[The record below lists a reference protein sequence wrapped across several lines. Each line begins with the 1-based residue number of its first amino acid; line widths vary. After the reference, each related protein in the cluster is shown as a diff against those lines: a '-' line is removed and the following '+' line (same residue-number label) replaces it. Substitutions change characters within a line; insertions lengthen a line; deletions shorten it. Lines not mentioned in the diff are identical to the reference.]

1 MVAPSDT
8 QIRSMSA
15 EELKNQ
21 FTGKELKS
29 AIRRKKISLA
39 GLAKS
44 RDKMLL
50 ARILKRGNRDT
61 PGATPPQQR
70 REQRTP
76 PRSPRRSPPAAPRRP
91 PARPPPARR
100 PNTAQRAVAN
110 AAAGAGAT
118 RNANRAS
125 RREGAAKAIQQGAR
139 MRAAK
144 KLKRAELE
152 GLTKSQLYQMARR
165 RKREE
170 QRQCVYSGLARY
182 KRPELINYIMG
193 GAPTAINRRGGN

>member
-15 EELKNQ
+15 EELKNT

-61 PGATPPQQR
+61 PGATPPAPRGGR
-70 REQRTP
+70 REQSTP
-76 PRSPRRSPPAAPRRP
+76 PRSPRRSPPAAP
-91 PARPPPARR
+91 RR